1 MQEQDKKVDKTNEEW
16 KKELSAEEYRILRE
30 KGTDRLIRMSLI
42 NTTKKVLIIVQH
54 AELPYSL
61 LNLNMI
67 LVLDGPLSMSL

>member
-16 KKELSAEEYRILRE
+16 KKELSAEEYRILGKKER
-30 KGTDRLIRMSLI
+30 RVHIRMSLI
-42 NTTKKVLIIVQH
+42 NTTKKALITVQH